1 MILFHRVLAKNKRKK
16 LHESDLL
23 YLCDDD
29 SPGSLKE
36 LLISQRGILGFVIC
50 CESVVFQEEQGVQ
63 GRQAGCLMGPY
74 ITRDKILCAF
84 VLINIASLAVG
95 WKSWAKCVGLEETS

>member
-1 MILFHRVLAKNKRKK
+1 MILFHCVLAKNKRKK
-16 LHESDLL
+16 LDERDLL
-23 YLCDDD
+23 YLRNDD
-29 SPGSLKE
+29 SPGSLEE
-36 LLISQRGILGFVIC
+36 LLISQCRILGFVMC
-50 CESVVFQEEQGVQ
+50 CESVVLQEEQGVQ

-95 WKSWAKCVGLEETS
+95 WKSWAKCVGLKETS